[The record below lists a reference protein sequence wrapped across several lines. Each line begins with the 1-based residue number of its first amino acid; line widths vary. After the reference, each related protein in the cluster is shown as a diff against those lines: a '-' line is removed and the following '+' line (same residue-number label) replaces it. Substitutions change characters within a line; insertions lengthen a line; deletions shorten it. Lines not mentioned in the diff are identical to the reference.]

1 MLHRR
6 FALAGLLA
14 SPFVSRAARADD
26 AQINVMSIWG
36 SDRPFQKVVD
46 AFNAKRLG
54 ITLRNRFS
62 ASYEEATAQATAS
75 IAAGRPPA
83 LMTTG
88 WKFGYYAKRTLG
100 ARDLREIDRG
110 LAERLIANFRPS
122 VHPLVTIDGALI
134 GLPWAMSTPI
144 TYVNLALWREAGL
157 PEVPQQFDTDWLY
170 AQARVMDG
178 RLKGK
183 HATYRSALALSNNEW
198 TSQSFIQNA
207 GGFIIDPQ
215 GQLTLNR
222 PEAIAGMEAYC
233 APAHEG
239 LWQPVNAREQD
250 TAFDS
255 GALAIVTTSST
266 RVSVLK
272 NLPFPVATAKFPGLP
287 GRPRRMNS
295 GGNFL
300 AVYARNAEQA
310 RAAMAFL
317 EFCASAEGQ
326 TLWSEVGY
334 LNTSVHPLPLIAPEM
349 AAAAAQLADG
359 LTAETIW
366 PGRRGFEG
374 QDIWR
379 RWVTRMLL
387 KEVPVADG
395 MARAQAEL
403 ARVVVA

>member
-1 MLHRR
+1 MPTRR

-14 SPFVSRAARADD
+14 VPFLSRSGRADD
-26 AQINVMSIWG
+26 AQIDVLSIWG

-46 AFNAKRLG
+46 AFNGKRLG
-54 ITLRNRFS
+54 VTLRNRFS
-62 ASYEEATAQATAS
+62 ANYEEATAQATAS

-88 WKFGYYAKRTLG
+88 WKFGHYAKRTLG
-100 ARDLREIDRG
+100 ARDLREVDRAV
-110 LAERLIANFRPS
+110 AERLIASFVPS

-144 TYVNLALWREAGL
+144 TYINLELWRAAEL
-157 PEVPQQFDTDWLY
+157 PEIPPQFDTDWLY
-170 AQARVMDG
+170 AQARAMDA
-178 RLKGK
+178 RLKGR
-183 HATYRSALALSNNEW
+183 HAAYRSALALSNNEW

-207 GGFIIDPQ
+207 GGFIIDPL
-215 GQLTLNR
+215 GQLALDR
-222 PEAIAGMEAYC
+222 PEAIAGMAAYC

-239 LWQPVNAREQD
+239 LWQPVSAREQD

-266 RVSVLK
+266 RASVLK
-272 NLPFPVATAKFPGLP
+272 GLRFPVATAKFPGLA
-287 GRPRRMNS
+287 GKPRRMNS

-300 AVYARNAEQA
+300 AVYSRNAEQA
-310 RAAMAFL
+310 KAALTFL
-317 EFCASAEGQ
+317 DFCASTEGQ
-326 TLWSEVGY
+326 RLWSEVGY
-334 LNTSVHPLPLIAPEM
+334 LNTSVHDLPMIAPEM
-349 AAAAAQLADG
+349 QAAAAQLADG

-403 ARVVVA
+403 TRVVTA